1 MQGESDQDLTHEL
14 LHALGF
20 STGVIITVTFKKVYN
35 APYTN
40 ACTDQADNA
49 LENGTRSRNERRS
62 INSTRACCECL
73 SCSKADA
80 ITPAIVQNMVA
91 FFAPRVSL
99 ESHLCFGA
107 EVVAAV
113 SIAVASTAEIF
124 SSFIGKKSPS
134 KNKVKIVRSFNRFS
148 FYSVSSLSELKAD
161 IYLFFV
167 GSLRILSISGFC
179 FCC

>member
-1 MQGESDQDLTHEL
+1 MKEEV
-14 LHALGF
+14 
-20 STGVIITVTFKKVYN
+20 STAPVPAAN
-35 APYTN
+35 AWV
-40 ACTDQADNA
+40 AQ
-49 LENGTRSRNERRS
+49 
-62 INSTRACCECL
+62 
-73 SCSKADA
+73 ADA

-134 KNKVKIVRSFNRFS
+134 KK
-148 FYSVSSLSELKAD
+148 
-161 IYLFFV
+161 
-167 GSLRILSISGFC
+167 
-179 FCC
+179 